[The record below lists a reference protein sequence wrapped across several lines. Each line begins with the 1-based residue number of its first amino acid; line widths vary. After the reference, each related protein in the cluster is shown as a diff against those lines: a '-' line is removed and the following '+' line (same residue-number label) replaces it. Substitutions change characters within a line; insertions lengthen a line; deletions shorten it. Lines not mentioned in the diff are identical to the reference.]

1 MRLAVRLAIVT
12 TTVTAMAVLVMIVR
26 SRRAVEVWHMAA
38 DPPSGGD

>member
-26 SRRAVEVWHMAA
+26 SRHAVEVWHMAA

>member
-26 SRRAVEVWHMAA
+26 SRQAVEVWHMAA
-38 DPPSGGD
+38 DPPSGGE